1 MKLLDRSA
9 SSRHA
14 CPWDVYTDRAALFAQ
29 YRFDYPSELVDRTVE
44 YVRLKPDDAIADIGA
59 GTGKLA
65 QHFLDRVRQVFC
77 VEPNTA
83 MMAEA
88 KARLGGHPA
97 FVAVP
102 CRAEATGLADGSVG
116 LIVSGMALDWF
127 DPCAA
132 LTEFR
137 RISRRPGW
145 LAVFRYRI
153 EEALFDRLGRTLGKC
168 SASAKVIKPGTADPS
183 AYLAPGYVTFTQHCS
198 CEESWEQFIGG
209 ALSAASAPSVG
220 SPGYDEFCTAHR
232 RTFLELSVDGKLRID
247 YECTAAIGQL
257 RQS

>member
-1 MKLLDRSA
+1 MDRGA
-9 SSRHA
+9 SSQHA

-29 YRFDYPSELVDRTVE
+29 YRFDYPSELVDRTAKLVG
-44 YVRLKPDDAIADIGA
+44 LKPDDAVADIGA
-59 GTGKLA
+59 GTGKLT
-65 QHFLDRVRQVFC
+65 QHFLDRVSQVFC
-77 VEPNTA
+77 VEPNAA
-83 MMAEA
+83 MMVEA
-88 KARLGGHPA
+88 KARLGGRPA

-102 CRAEATGLADGSVG
+102 GRAEATGLADGSVS

-127 DPCAA
+127 DPSAA

-183 AYLAPGYVTFTQHCS
+183 AYLAPGYVTLTRHCS

-220 SPGYDEFCTAHR
+220 SPEYEEFCEAHR
-232 RTFLELSVDGKLRID
+232 RAFLELSVSGRVRVD
-247 YECTAAIGQL
+247 YKCTAAIGQL
-257 RQS
+257 RQG